1 MKKKVLLSIFLIGVM
16 VIGLTGCGKVNY
28 TEKQIQVREHF
39 QPWYLSSKMTAGEIY
54 DKALKNQ
61 KWTEDE
67 DELILEGKDKK
78 TGKKI
83 KVYYEFKGEQ
93 PNVRSMSIDGEDKS
107 YSDWYKYMTSYID

>member
-1 MKKKVLLSIFLIGVM
+1 MKRKLLNILLMGVLI
-16 VIGLTGCGKVNY
+16 IGLTGCGKENY

-54 DKALKNQ
+54 DKALRNQ
-61 KWTEDE
+61 KYTEDE
-67 DELILEGKDKK
+67 DELVIEGKDKK

-83 KVYYEFKGEQ
+83 KVYYEFKGDRPDFE
-93 PNVRSMSIDGEDKS
+93 SMTIDGEDKS

>member
-1 MKKKVLLSIFLIGVM
+1 MKRKILSFLLIVFLIV
-16 VIGLTGCGKVNY
+16 GLTGCGKVNY

-54 DKALKNQ
+54 DKALRNQ
-61 KWTEDE
+61 NWEEDE
-67 DELILEGKDKK
+67 DEIMIEGIDKK

-83 KVYYEFKGEQ
+83 RVFYEFKGDQ
-93 PNVRSMSIDGEDKS
+93 PSFEAMTIDGKDKS